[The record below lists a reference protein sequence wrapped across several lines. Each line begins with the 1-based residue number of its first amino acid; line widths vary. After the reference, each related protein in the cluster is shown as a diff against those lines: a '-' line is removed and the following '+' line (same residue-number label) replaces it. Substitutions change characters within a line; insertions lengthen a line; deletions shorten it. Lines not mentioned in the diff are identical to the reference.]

1 MPVNTTITEAIQK
14 HGTAREKLIPVMQY
28 IVTKDKWLREDAMED
43 VARAFGISPAEVY
56 GVASFYSFLDT
67 EPRGKYVIR
76 ICRTISCDMAGKEE
90 IINSISGMLKVKA
103 GQTTPDGLF
112 TLLET
117 NCMGWCHVGPA
128 MLINDE
134 VYTELTAEKA
144 VKIIQEY
151 MDKN

>member
-1 MPVNTTITEAIQK
+1 MNAIITEAIQK
-14 HGTAREKLIPVMQY
+14 HGTGKEKLIPVMQY
-28 IVTKDKWLREDAMED
+28 IITKDRWLKEDVMED
-43 VARAFGISPAEVY
+43 VARAFGISAAEVY

-76 ICRTISCDMAGKEE
+76 LCRTISCDMTGKEE
-90 IINSISGMLKVKA
+90 IINSISGMLKVKT

-134 VYTELTAEKA
+134 VYTELTADKA

-151 MDKN
+151 MDKK

>member
-1 MPVNTTITEAIQK
+1 MLVNTTITEAIQK
-14 HGTAREKLIPVMQY
+14 HGTTKEKLIPVMQY

-43 VARAFGISPAEVY
+43 VARAFGISAAEVY

-90 IINSISGMLKVKA
+90 IINSISGILKVKA
-103 GQTTPDGLF
+103 GQTSPDGLF

-128 MLINDE
+128 MLINDD
-134 VYTELTAEKA
+134 VYTELTADKA

-151 MDKN
+151 MDKK

>member
-1 MPVNTTITEAIQK
+1 MLVNTTITEAIQK
-14 HGTAREKLIPVMQY
+14 HGTTKEKLIPVMQY

-43 VARAFGISPAEVY
+43 VARAFGISAAEVY

-90 IINSISGMLKVKA
+90 IINSISGILKVKA

-128 MLINDE
+128 MLINDD
-134 VYTELTAEKA
+134 VYTELTADKA

-151 MDKN
+151 MDKK